1 MNQTERRETTPP
13 FTLLMAVYGGNS
25 LREVERSVQSSTIEQ
40 TLPPSQIVIVRDGA
54 VQEPVQRYLDTLQS
68 TMSVW
73 FTAEHPDEPVPE
85 VMIVP
90 LDENRGLA
98 HALNVG
104 LQHCQYDIV
113 ARADSDDV
121 SLPNRF
127 ATLIPLF
134 VRRSNAAHTDEQ
146 SRRPVDVMGS
156 AIREFSDDEDDP
168 GQIRM
173 LPAEGADLERYARM
187 QSPVHHPSVVFR
199 KSTVLDAGGYPE
211 DSGRF
216 EDYMLWER
224 LMLAHA
230 RFLNVPQ
237 PLVLYR
243 TSEAAYERR
252 GGSEMFRDELRLQWR
267 FLRDGFTTPWQFLR
281 NVFVRAVYRVIPTSL
296 RKRAYRSMT
305 SRHNTEIAAS
315 PQPPLPPQ
323 HGRHSAAPREDASAT
338 SASSTMSASSATS
351 EPPVPPL
358 Q

>member
-1 MNQTERRETTPP
+1 MPP

-40 TLPPSQIVIVRDGA
+40 ILPPSQIVIVRDGA
-54 VQEPVQRYLDTLQS
+54 VPDPVQRYLDTLQS

-73 FTAEHPDEPVPE
+73 FAAEHPDEPVPQ
-85 VMIVP
+85 VTIVP
-90 LDENRGLA
+90 LEENRGLA

-104 LQHCQYDIV
+104 LRHCKYDIV

-134 VRRSNAAHTDEQ
+134 VRRSNAAHT
-146 SRRPVDVMGS
+146 SARGRRPIDVMGS
-156 AIREFSDDEDDP
+156 AIREFSDDEDEP

-173 LPAEGADLERYARM
+173 LPAEGPELERYARM

-199 KSTVLDAGGYPE
+199 KSTVLAAGGYPE

-230 RFLNVPQ
+230 QFLNVPQ
-237 PLVLYR
+237 TLVLYR
-243 TSEAAYERR
+243 TNEAAYERR
-252 GGSEMFRDELRLQWR
+252 GGGEMFRDELRLQWR

-281 NVFVRAVYRVIPTSL
+281 NVVIRAIYRVIPTSL

-315 PQPPLPPQ
+315 PKPPKPPER
-323 HGRHSAAPREDASAT
+323 GRHSAAPSRHAADGAQ
-338 SASSTMSASSATS
+338 S
-351 EPPVPPL
+351 EPPAPPTR
-358 Q
+358 